1 MGNNSNSL
9 AQGEVFL
16 NRTQMAQALRSIIE
30 KWDLM
35 KLENFCKA
43 KDIVNKTNWQPIDWE
58 KIFTNPTSVR
68 GLMSKI
74 YKELKE
80 VTSKNKQ
87 TNKKT
92 KKKQKTKNQTTQ
104 SKNGI

>member
-1 MGNNSNSL
+1 
-9 AQGEVFL
+9 
-16 NRTQMAQALRSIIE
+16 
-30 KWDLM
+30 
-35 KLENFCKA
+35 
-43 KDIVNKTNWQPIDWE
+43 
-58 KIFTNPTSVR
+58 
-68 GLMSKI
+68 MSKI

-104 SKNGI
+104 SKHGV